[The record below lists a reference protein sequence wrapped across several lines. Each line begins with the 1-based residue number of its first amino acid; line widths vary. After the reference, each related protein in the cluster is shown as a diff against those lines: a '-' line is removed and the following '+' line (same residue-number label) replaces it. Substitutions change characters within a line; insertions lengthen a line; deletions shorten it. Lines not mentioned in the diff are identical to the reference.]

1 VPVFTSNKIV
11 GGRETNNNQKMITKF
26 ITLVFG
32 LEYSSR
38 GAFAT
43 DYKEC
48 K

>member
-1 VPVFTSNKIV
+1 MAAFTSNKIV

-32 LEYSSR
+32 LGYSSR

-43 DYKEC
+43 DYTEC